1 MRVRIILRLPPGFG
15 SGGAT
20 IEDVRLFQ
28 KYIGP
33 EVKVKAA
40 DGVGPERI
48 WKHF

>member
-1 MRVRIILRLPPGFG
+1 MRVRIILRLPPSFG

-40 DGVGPERI
+40 TVSAIERI